1 MSASHAVS
9 AAASAG
15 RLGPRARARSVD
27 VSGSSSRSTMSTRG
41 VMGVSTAGLR
51 FGSRAGRRA
60 GDRSRAGVVYAR
72 VETREKPTGGI
83 ADMSS
88 QMKQMRAQMEED
100 EDLNTLMAGL
110 RGSNI
115 DDSDFAA
122 DGVKMQV
129 VDLEKLKAAGDDELP
144 LYYDPELIAQYWS
157 KRPAATAQR
166 ILDVIPTSPDLNLLA
181 AKAHARAG
189 DRDAAL
195 NHLQVYLD
203 VMRNADEGHS
213 RVAEATNLLQ
223 QLTPRS

>member
-166 ILDVIPTSPDLNLLA
+166 RATFKARLL
-181 AKAHARAG
+181 
-189 DRDAAL
+189 
-195 NHLQVYLD
+195 
-203 VMRNADEGHS
+203 
-213 RVAEATNLLQ
+213 T
-223 QLTPRS
+223 